1 MIMGKQS
8 GPEAKVSQA
17 FAIARRPQQCGSTPP
32 YQADRCDQA
41 DPLTPRWD
49 MPAKGGEPAGPSL
62 SMALAAT

>member
-8 GPEAKVSQA
+8 SPEAEVSQA
-17 FAIARRPQQCGSTPP
+17 FAIARRPQQCGSTPT

-49 MPAKGGEPAGPSL
+49 MPAKGGEPADL
-62 SMALAAT
+62 SPPMALAAT

>member
-8 GPEAKVSQA
+8 SPEAKVSQA

-49 MPAKGGEPAGPSL
+49 MPG
-62 SMALAAT
+62 

>member
-8 GPEAKVSQA
+8 GSAAKVSQG

-49 MPAKGGEPAGPSL
+49 MPAKGGEPADPSPP
-62 SMALAAT
+62 MALAAT